1 MNDYIV
7 IMNLITIGISIS
19 ICLILIVIVGVFL
32 DSNEEKESKVIIDV
46 LDKQLYRLLIYIHH
60 RSIQ

>member
-32 DSNEEKESKVIIDV
+32 DSNEEKESIEYLEDCCKD
-46 LDKQLYRLLIYIHH
+46 
-60 RSIQ
+60 